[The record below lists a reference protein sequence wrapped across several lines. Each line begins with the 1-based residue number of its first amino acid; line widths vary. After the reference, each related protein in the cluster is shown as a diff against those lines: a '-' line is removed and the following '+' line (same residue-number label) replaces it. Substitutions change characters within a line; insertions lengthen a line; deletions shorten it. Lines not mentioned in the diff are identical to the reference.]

1 MLTRHA
7 ITRRADTDGVDS
19 TVVERDYVLT
29 HIVAQLHRA
38 AMEGTARL
46 VFKGG
51 TALRL
56 VHLGDYR
63 YSADL
68 DFTILGGNPSVAT
81 TALAETLEAA
91 RERAGLDVLQFS
103 KGDSPGIE
111 YIGPLGASKPRLI
124 KLDISD
130 SEIVESVEQ
139 RTILPGLWPDL
150 PDLVPFD
157 VYSLEEIAAEKLR
170 CVIQRVQCRDLYDIF
185 RLVED
190 THVSLADV
198 RPLFERKAAAK
209 GVDPGTFAG
218 RLEDRLPRYKVR
230 WVNEMSEHLRDPPR
244 IDDVI
249 RVVRRHLRGAG
260 LDAK

>member
-1 MLTRHA
+1 
-7 ITRRADTDGVDS
+7 
-19 TVVERDYVLT
+19 
-29 HIVAQLHRA
+29 
-38 AMEGTARL
+38 MEGTARL

-81 TALAETLEAA
+81 TALTETLEAA

>member
-7 ITRRADTDGVDS
+7 ITRRADTDGVDGA
-19 TVVERDYVLT
+19 VVERDYVLT

-38 AMEGTARL
+38 TMEGAARL

-81 TALAETLEAA
+81 TALAKTLEAA
-91 RERAGLDVLQFS
+91 REHTGLPVLQFS
-103 KGDSPGIE
+103 EGDSPGIE

-130 SEIVESVEQ
+130 SKSSSRLSRGRSCQDCGRSYLTLCRSMSIRLRRS
-139 RTILPGLWPDL
+139 RRR
-150 PDLVPFD
+150 
-157 VYSLEEIAAEKLR
+157 SSAA
-170 CVIQRVQCRDLYDIF
+170 
-185 RLVED
+185 
-190 THVSLADV
+190 
-198 RPLFERKAAAK
+198 
-209 GVDPGTFAG
+209 
-218 RLEDRLPRYKVR
+218 
-230 WVNEMSEHLRDPPR
+230 
-244 IDDVI
+244 
-249 RVVRRHLRGAG
+249 
-260 LDAK
+260 